1 MLTGMC
7 WRGAVYHSQFTPP
20 IPSDFYLINTGE
32 RLGKVRELHFPS
44 LPLVNWERNFKKIKK
59 EKRTSSFLKSR
70 LTKMYGN
77 GLFNAQT
84 DKGIASVTI

>member
-59 EKRTSSFLKSR
+59 KKEHH
-70 LTKMYGN
+70 
-77 GLFNAQT
+77 LF
-84 DKGIASVTI
+84 